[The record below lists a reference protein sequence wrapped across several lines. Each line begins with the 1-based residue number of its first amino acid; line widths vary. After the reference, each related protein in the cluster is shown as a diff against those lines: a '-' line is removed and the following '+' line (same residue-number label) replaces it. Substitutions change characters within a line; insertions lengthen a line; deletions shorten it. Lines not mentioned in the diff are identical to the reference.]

1 MIRPRP
7 GRGRA
12 GKLRAAGF
20 RETLEVLGRAFPLTL
35 CAGLAALAAAAGPAA
50 AATTWYASPAGSG
63 SACTSG
69 SPCSIQTALDG
80 LGAKAANG
88 DTVMLLPG
96 GAGEFFTVN
105 EMAPVHVQRAV
116 DVVGDS
122 AGPRPLVKLDGSSDS
137 RFTFEAD
144 AANSAI
150 RHIAFETTSY
160 YGIRAA
166 GRVSISD
173 VTFKAYG
180 GCFELQGAN
189 SSVVDSTF
197 DSGTLGLPCLIV
209 HATGAQV
216 TNVDVNATGT
226 IGAVSVEAAGARV
239 DGIRVRSVGE
249 SGMRIGGSP
258 TDPVVVRRADV
269 RGTGLGIYDEGSAVV
284 TDSLVAMSGNNS
296 TAVVATGGQLRN
308 VTAIATGSASRGLD
322 IMASG
327 DTSVTTDVR
336 NSILRG
342 DEKDVFIEQTDPGQ
356 GDPGRIPTSPRPA
369 LST

>member
-1 MIRPRP
+1 M
-7 GRGRA
+7 GRA

-69 SPCSIQTALDG
+69 SPCLIQTALDG
-80 LGAKAANG
+80 PGAKAANG

-105 EMAPVHVQRAV
+105 EMAPVRVQHAV
-116 DVVGDS
+116 EVVGDS
-122 AGPRPLVKLDGSSDS
+122 AGPRPLVKLEGSSDS
-137 RFTFEAD
+137 RFTFEAG

-150 RHIAFETTSY
+150 RHVAVETTSY

-173 VTFKAYG
+173 VSFKAYG
-180 GCFELQGAN
+180 ECFELQGPN

-197 DSGTLGLPCLIV
+197 ESQTVGLPCLI
-209 HATGAQV
+209 ANANGTQV
-216 TNVDVNATGT
+216 RNVDVTATGP
-226 IGAVSVEAAGARV
+226 IGAVSMNGAGARV

-249 SGMRIGGSP
+249 AGMRMAGPPP
-258 TDPVVVRRADV
+258 TR
-269 RGTGLGIYDEGSAVV
+269 S
-284 TDSLVAMSGNNS
+284 S
-296 TAVVATGGQLRN
+296 
-308 VTAIATGSASRGLD
+308 
-322 IMASG
+322 
-327 DTSVTTDVR
+327 
-336 NSILRG
+336 
-342 DEKDVFIEQTDPGQ
+342 
-356 GDPGRIPTSPRPA
+356 
-369 LST
+369 